1 MRISL
6 MWIGLLLPL
15 WVKGADS
22 DRDFALET
30 SGSGTVYVQATLADH
45 ITRRFLVDTG
55 SGMLTLNRQ
64 TFRALQQESAVEPAG
79 FMAARLANG
88 DLIKV
93 KRYRVTSFRIGDDCD
108 LGEVE
113 VAVMDGDNNILG
125 MNILLRAAPFTLHAH
140 PPKLT
145 LSGCQ
150 NSTLARLTN

>member
-6 MWIGLLLPL
+6 MWIGLLLPFC
-15 WVKGADS
+15 VKSAES
-22 DRDFALET
+22 DRDFELET
-30 SGSGTVYVQATLADH
+30 SGSGTVYVQATLAEDV
-45 ITRRFLVDTG
+45 TSRFLVDTG

-64 TFRALQQESAVEPAG
+64 TFRSLQQKSAVEPVG
-79 FMAARLANG
+79 YMAARLANG

-93 KRYRVTSFRIGDDCD
+93 QRYKVASFRIGEDCD

-113 VAVMDGDNNILG
+113 VAVMDGGNNILG

-150 NSTLARLTN
+150 NNTLARLAN